1 MCSDG
6 NQDHNETVGN
16 PAQRCYHTYNGFSIS
31 CLISKHCIKSEGPA
45 VQTFQLT
52 WHSTFGH
59 MQTYQARV
67 CSEWEQLCSH
77 ISSPKLALLMVKM
90 DLSKVDFVLEVAV
103 LNQVSRSV
111 H

>member
-1 MCSDG
+1 
-6 NQDHNETVGN
+6 
-16 PAQRCYHTYNGFSIS
+16 
-31 CLISKHCIKSEGPA
+31 
-45 VQTFQLT
+45 
-52 WHSTFGH
+52 